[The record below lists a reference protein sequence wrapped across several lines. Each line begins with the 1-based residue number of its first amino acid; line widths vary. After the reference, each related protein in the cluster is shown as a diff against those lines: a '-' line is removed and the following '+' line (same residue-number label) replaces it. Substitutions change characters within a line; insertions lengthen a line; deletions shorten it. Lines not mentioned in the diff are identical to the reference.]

1 MSLGDIM
8 APSCSKDKLWNA
20 LVDAVNDASICMDTI
35 EKITCSGAITDCYLS
50 LKKKV
55 ATQAT

>member
-1 MSLGDIM
+1 MSLGDII

-20 LVDAVNDASICMDTI
+20 LADAVNDASMDTM

-50 LKKKV
+50 LKRKV
-55 ATQAT
+55 DTQAT